1 MKNLMIT
8 AAASALMLGAVACSQ
23 SSDDIEMGDANYG
36 ETETA
41 ATDTDTD
48 GMETAETGMMD
59 RDVADDTTT
68 QQVETVYLASGEYSA
83 DELIGA
89 EVIGADGD
97 KIANVED
104 LLVNSSGDVDSVIF
118 RAGDFID
125 MVGDKGALE
134 FDQLDLVASGQDE
147 PRFTVSM
154 TDQAIQEVDDF
165 EQDGLNDYR
174 LASEM
179 IGTTADL
186 ANSDDSARI
195 EDIIITGDGSVA
207 YAVISD
213 PMAMEEMRQL
223 AFNRISVE
231 QGDGGSIVIDATA
244 QDISMMP
251 LFAYRSETSA
261 SGSAYGNRTDTGA
274 ATATPDTETGMDTE
288 TDMDSETDLTTP
300 Q

>member
-23 SSDDIEMGDANYG
+23 SSDDIEMGDANYS

-41 ATDTDTD
+41 ATDTD
-48 GMETAETGMMD
+48 GMETAETDMMAG
-59 RDVADDTTT
+59 DVADDTTM
-68 QQVETVYLASGEYSA
+68 QQVETVYLTSGEYSA
-83 DELIGA
+83 DELIGS
-89 EVIGADGD
+89 EVIGADGE

-104 LLVNSSGDVDSVIF
+104 LLVNASGDVDSVIF

-134 FDQLDLVASGQDE
+134 FDQLDLVATGEDD

-154 TDQAIQEVDDF
+154 TDEAIQEVADF

-195 EDIIITGDGSVA
+195 EDIIITEDGSVA

-244 QDISMMP
+244 EDISMMP
-251 LFAYRSETSA
+251 IFAYTSTGA
-261 SGSAYGNRTDTGA
+261 SYGDRTDTGA
-274 ATATPDTETGMDTE
+274 ATATPE
-288 TDMDSETDLTTP
+288 TDMNDDTDIDSDTDLTTP